1 MTSHKA
7 SSRKAS
13 AVAAQTTAPRRFFRS
28 GDFRAAVNHA
38 TASRD
43 TLLFAL
49 TEKKMHQAF
58 WGLGQMRY
66 LILPDERIDGDD
78 DQIVRLGLADEDTIK
93 RITMVRRQ

>member
-1 MTSHKA
+1 
-7 SSRKAS
+7 
-13 AVAAQTTAPRRFFRS
+13 
-28 GDFRAAVNHA
+28 
-38 TASRD
+38 
-43 TLLFAL
+43 
-49 TEKKMHQAF
+49 MHQAF